1 MERIVDISQDGQ
13 HLSIYRGFL
22 LVERDGAEVGRVALD
37 DIAAL
42 LVHAHGVTY
51 SSSVL
56 VELAARNA
64 PLVACSANHFPVAWS
79 LPIDGHHDQGGRLR
93 AQWSAPR
100 PLMKRLWR
108 DIVAAKIRA
117 QAALLLSRGER
128 GGEGIRAM
136 AQRVKSGDPENLEA
150 QAARRYWPLLFGDD
164 FRRDRTAY
172 GANAMLNYG
181 YTVLRAATARA
192 VVGAG
197 LHPTI
202 GIAHIGR
209 GNAFALVDD
218 LVEPFR
224 PVVDHVVMGLLQDG
238 EQEVSR
244 TVKERLAGVVAID
257 MQFPDS
263 ISPLHVA
270 LNRLTLSMAKAFEN
284 GDGKLDCARPIFGP
298 RQLGF
303 GDAEAGA

>member
-1 MERIVDISQDGQ
+1 MERIVDISQDNQ
-13 HLSIYRGFL
+13 HLSIHRGFL
-22 LVERDGAEVGRVALD
+22 LVERDGTEVGRVALD

-42 LVHAHGVTY
+42 LVHAHGITY
-51 SSSVL
+51 SNSVL

-64 PLVACSANHFPVAWS
+64 PLVACGPNHFPVAWS

-93 AQWSAPR
+93 AQWDAPR

-136 AQRVKSGDPENLEA
+136 AQRVRSGDPENLEA
-150 QAARRYWPLLFGDD
+150 QAARRYWPLLFGED
-164 FRRDRTAY
+164 FRRDRAAD

-202 GIAHIGR
+202 GIAHVGR

-218 LVEPFR
+218 LMEPFR
-224 PVVDHVVMGLLQDG
+224 PVVDHAVMGLLQDG

-244 TVKERLAGVVAID
+244 TVKERLAGVVATD
-257 MQFPDS
+257 MQLPDCV
-263 ISPLHVA
+263 SPLHVA
-270 LNRLTLSMAKAFEN
+270 LDRFTLSIARAFEN
-284 GDGKLDCARPIFGP
+284 ADGKLDFARPIFGP

-303 GDAEAGA
+303 GDMEAGT

>member
-42 LVHAHGVTY
+42 LVHAHGITY
-51 SSSVL
+51 SNSVL

-79 LPIDGHHDQGGRLR
+79 LPIDGHHGQGGRLR
-93 AQWSAPR
+93 AQWDAPR
-100 PLMKRLWR
+100 PLLKRLWR

-150 QAARRYWPLLFGDD
+150 QAARRYWPLLFGED
-164 FRRDRTAY
+164 FRRDRAAD

-218 LVEPFR
+218 LMEPFR
-224 PVVDHVVMGLLQDG
+224 PVVDHVVMGLLRDG
-238 EQEVSR
+238 ELEVSR
-244 TVKERLAGVVAID
+244 AVKERLAGVVAID
-257 MQFPDS
+257 MQFPDC

-270 LNRLTLSMAKAFEN
+270 LDRLTLSMAKAFEN
-284 GDGKLDCARPIFGP
+284 NDGKLDFARPIFGP
-298 RQLGF
+298 RQL
-303 GDAEAGA
+303 DLDVAEADA